1 MLVLPI
7 TNPVLLFAVI
17 LLIILI
23 VPLILDNLNIP
34 GIIGLIICGIII
46 GPYGFNIVEN
56 NSAIE
61 LFSTIGL
68 LYLMFLIGLELDLN
82 EFQMNKYQSIIFG
95 FLTFTIPL
103 AIGFPIFYHI
113 FKYSFDASL
122 LLSSTFATHTLVT
135 YSIVSKRN
143 IKKDKS
149 IAITVGATILA
160 DIAVLT
166 LLAVIIN
173 KAQHGISPNFWIN
186 LALSMTVFLAGSFTI
201 IPMLS
206 KWFFR
211 KFEGERHSHYIY
223 VLAILF
229 LTSWFAEVL
238 GMEAI
243 IGAFI
248 AGIALNKLIP
258 KSSTLMNKLEF
269 VGNALFIPFFLV
281 SVGMLVDIKVIFQD
295 YMIVLLAVMF
305 TVVSTF
311 GKWLAALVSQLLFK
325 FNRNQ
330 RELMTGLSSAHTAG
344 TLAIILAG
352 QKVGLV
358 DGNILNA
365 TIIFMLLSCILSSL
379 ITQSASKKIALTID
393 SDKNDDATVPVIPAE
408 KFLLPFVNMDTLSK
422 QIKFTSYINDKKS
435 KKTVSVLRVVPNDEK
450 AEKEIYTIKRD
461 SNDIK
466 SIGSD
471 SELDVKEI
479 YTIDNNVVSALA
491 RTSREIS
498 ASSIIIPW
506 SATHSFSNLREER
519 IRHIISSV
527 DKSVYVCHLERSL
540 IEQKRI
546 VLFAPPL
553 CHLETG
559 FKLWVNSII
568 RLSQELSIPI
578 VIYSDS
584 KSYEAFI
591 QTTNNGKKINY
602 ISHIE
607 YEDWGNYHLLEQQI
621 NNNDIIV
628 IVMSRKDYLSSNSY
642 FDNLPFKL
650 EKTFDEHIKIAIY
663 PYQTSNE

>member
-82 EFQMNKYQSIIFG
+82 EFQLNKYQSIIFG

-650 EKTFDEHIKIAIY
+650 EKTFDKHIKIAIY

>member
-82 EFQMNKYQSIIFG
+82 EFQLNKYQSIIFG

-201 IPMLS
+201 IPILS

>member
-82 EFQMNKYQSIIFG
+82 EFQLNKYQSIIFG

-393 SDKNDDATVPVIPAE
+393 SDKNDDANVPVIPAE

-650 EKTFDEHIKIAIY
+650 EKTFDKHIKIAIY

>member
-82 EFQMNKYQSIIFG
+82 EFQLNKYQSIIFG

-408 KFLLPFVNMDTLSK
+408 KFLLPFVNMATLSK

>member
-82 EFQMNKYQSIIFG
+82 EFQLNKYQSIIFG

-553 CHLETG
+553 CHLEIG

>member
-82 EFQMNKYQSIIFG
+82 EFQLNKYQSIIFG

-201 IPMLS
+201 IPILS

-471 SELDVKEI
+471 SELDIKEI

>member
-82 EFQMNKYQSIIFG
+82 EFQLNKYQSIIFG

>member
-82 EFQMNKYQSIIFG
+82 EFQLNKYQSIIFG

-393 SDKNDDATVPVIPAE
+393 NDKNDDATVPVIPAE

-663 PYQTSNE
+663 PYQTSN

>member
-82 EFQMNKYQSIIFG
+82 EFQLNKYQSIIFG

-663 PYQTSNE
+663 PYQTSN

>member
-393 SDKNDDATVPVIPAE
+393 NDKNDDATVPVIPAE

-663 PYQTSNE
+663 PYQTSN

>member
-82 EFQMNKYQSIIFG
+82 EFQLNKYQSIIFG

-471 SELDVKEI
+471 SELDIKEI

>member
-82 EFQMNKYQSIIFG
+82 EFQLNKYQSIIFG

-393 SDKNDDATVPVIPAE
+393 SDKNDDANVPVIPAE